1 MAKDLTKIK
10 EIEKMKKTL
19 EDDTLPGL
27 ETPDSTKASF
37 FKMDGFPIIEGT
49 SPYRSAV
56 KSRIN
61 MESILAGAESANE
74 IPDTTAATEALHNK
88 LQNAII
94 SAGTK
99 MAQKE
104 TGPENPDAPKTTLK
118 EKIKTGLGNIKQFFQ

>member
-1 MAKDLTKIK
+1 MAYKKSSFKLKD
-10 EIEKMKKTL
+10 
-19 EDDTLPGL
+19 P
-27 ETPDSTKASF
+27 S
-37 FKMDGFPIIEGT
+37 IIQGT
-49 SPYRSAV
+49 SSHRSAV

-99 MAQKE
+99 MAQKKA
-104 TGPENPDAPKTTLK
+104 GSENPDAPKTTLK